1 MASAEA
7 GRQWLE
13 SQFHAYR
20 DLAQRKEREG
30 LEYLERNE
38 EARREI
44 NRLQVVVDE
53 TGKGKTWLEAQFVNY
68 RELAE
73 RLQRT
78 IEVERQARAESAQ
91 DLAAQIRQ
99 LHDAK
104 LWLEQQYDE
113 YRLLAERN
121 RKAIDELLAEK
132 MWLEEQY
139 VAFKRL
145 AGESERSVKEL
156 AEGKQWLEAQYHSY
170 KGLSEDLR
178 IQLDDSR
185 ERGLEVERD
194 LTDARADGQRLAEE
208 VATLRAELDS
218 ARQRARELE
227 IEKHGVSIELAAA
240 ASRID
245 RFRRSPLVKVLLAAR
260 LIKDDPN

>member
-1 MASAEA
+1 M
-7 GRQWLE
+7 WLE
-13 SQFHAYR
+13 EQYVAFKR
-20 DLAQRKEREG
+20 LADENERSIKELAEG
-30 LEYLERNE
+30 K
-38 EARREI
+38 
-44 NRLQVVVDE
+44 Q
-53 TGKGKTWLEAQFVNY
+53 WLEAQFVNY

-78 IEVERQARAESAQ
+78 IEVERQAHAESAQ

-113 YRLLAERN
+113 YR
-121 RKAIDELLAEK
+121 LLAEK